1 MKRLGSEMA
10 SFLTVLA
17 VSAGVASVFP
27 YGALAFRAT
36 ACSRVVEPAAA
47 FVRLTPDE
55 EARAMRAAKTSW
67 QGDGSS
73 VRNARADIFFSELP
87 EETLPTV
94 LSAKERVRTF
104 EMPVVGC
111 GMSPFLPSRRAAPL
125 QRIAPT
131 DRQEDS
137 LPFSREELLKID

>member
-10 SFLTVLA
+10 SILTVLTVA
-17 VSAGVASVFP
+17 VGIASVFP

-36 ACSRVVEPAAA
+36 SCSRVVKPTAA

-55 EARAMRAAKTSW
+55 EARALRAAKTSW
-67 QGDGSS
+67 QGDGSG

-87 EETLPTV
+87 AETLPTV
-94 LSAKERVRTF
+94 LSERERTRTF

-111 GMSPFLPSRRAAPL
+111 GMSPFLPSRRAAAP
-125 QRIAPT
+125 QRIAPP
-131 DRQEDS
+131 DRQEDP
-137 LPFSREELLKID
+137 LPFSRKELLKID